1 MNEHKQHNPGK
12 PDQPK
17 RKEMTVANIISSDIP
32 VVYYSDSV
40 SSVLNLMMDEHI
52 AQLPLIDNDKYIGLV
67 TESQLLSI
75 AATEATLGAQH
86 VQWLQPA
93 VPGTMHP
100 FDAIKVISKFDL
112 EILPVIDKDNIYLG
126 ALTKETIVDYI
137 ATHEAMN
144 EAGGIIVLEVNA
156 NDYTLA
162 EIARICE
169 SNDVIIL
176 NSSVYTNPETL
187 KLEVTLKL
195 NSNELQYVI
204 ATFER
209 YEYTVLQTFGDTAL
223 NDDLSGRYDL
233 LMNYINM

>member
-1 MNEHKQHNPGK
+1 
-12 PDQPK
+12 
-17 RKEMTVANIISSDIP
+17 MTVANIITSDIP
-32 VVYYSDSV
+32 VVYNSDSV
-40 SSVLNLMMDEHI
+40 SSVLNLMMDEHM
-52 AQLPLIDNDKYIGLV
+52 AQLPLLENDKYAGLV

-75 AATEATLGAQH
+75 MATEATLADQH
-86 VQWLQPA
+86 IQWLQPA
-93 VPGTMHP
+93 VPATVHP
-100 FDAIKVISKFDL
+100 FDAIKVFSKFNL
-112 EILPVIDKDNIYLG
+112 EILPVVDKDNVYLG
-126 ALTKETIVDYI
+126 ALTKEAIVDYI

-195 NSNELQYVI
+195 NTNELQYVI

-209 YEYTVLQTFGDTAL
+209 YEYTILQTYGDAAL
-223 NDDLSGRYDL
+223 NDGLSERYDL